1 LTRLTILVIRRLTRR
16 VMAATAL
23 GARPARRPTAL
34 QLVVVE
40 PLRRL
45 VAPCRTPRG
54 THSNGRSTAGSRF
67 NHPRPIPFRQ
77 GTCDD
82 RARAPAPDAAFIGR
96 AIGAAKEMTAMASE
110 GRRERYLRNDSGTS
124 GANRVAA
131 AGHSCALPLQTT
143 SVRIPLPSSTVGR
156 HLHADPGARR
166 APGVEV
172 CGDARRREAPE
183 RSWRQGVAA
192 LRAARRRLRWRGW
205 PRRNAVRLSR
215 CGASGKSTGR
225 AASTPYG
232 PARVCSMCRRRSCRR
247 CSDVPHMCS
256 SPTSS
261 SNYVTVERAHGGR
274 RFTDLDEA
282 ALTAPVDEVSSLQL
296 CDRWTTLDRRP
307 GRAEDRWLN
316 STLVSVAFL
325 PRRGSVN
332 LLTSGALALR
342 WSFSVG
348 RSGPEGGV
356 VRGLRSRLSDHL
368 NEQLPK

>member
-1 LTRLTILVIRRLTRR
+1 LTILVIRRLTRR

-124 GANRVAA
+124 GANRAAA
-131 AGHSCALPLQTT
+131 AGHSCTLPLQTT

-215 CGASGKSTGR
+215 CGPPG
-225 AASTPYG
+225 
-232 PARVCSMCRRRSCRR
+232 
-247 CSDVPHMCS
+247 
-256 SPTSS
+256 
-261 SNYVTVERAHGGR
+261 N
-274 RFTDLDEA
+274 
-282 ALTAPVDEVSSLQL
+282 
-296 CDRWTTLDRRP
+296 RP
-307 GRAEDRWLN
+307 GGPL
-316 STLVSVAFL
+316 
-325 PRRGSVN
+325 RRHTARRESAACAVGGAAGGAR
-332 LLTSGALALR
+332 TSRTCAQARRLRPITSPWSGRTGGGA
-342 WSFSVG
+342 
-348 RSGPEGGV
+348 
-356 VRGLRSRLSDHL
+356 SRTWMRRH
-368 NEQLPK
+368 